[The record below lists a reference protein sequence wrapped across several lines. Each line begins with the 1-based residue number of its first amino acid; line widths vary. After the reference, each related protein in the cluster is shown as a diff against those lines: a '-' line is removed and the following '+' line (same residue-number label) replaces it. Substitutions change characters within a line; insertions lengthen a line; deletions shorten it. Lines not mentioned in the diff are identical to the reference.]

1 MVSNY
6 PILSTLI
13 FGLGAIGAVIAPV
26 AAVVSCNDKHEEVKF
41 AASAQFNTTADFAAE
56 AVKQL
61 KDKNVE
67 NGVVFTTG
75 DKSFSTKNGF
85 SYTALT
91 KNDVKDVTAFTAW
104 ITKVNGTYTSLQT
117 GITEYRT
124 KTTDADRAAWIKTQ
138 ITAHPHFAQVFGFKA
153 TDTDTALVAN
163 ATKKLAIFAKAEATF
178 KALDKEL

>member
-41 AASAQFNTTADFAAE
+41 AASAQFETTADFAAE

-67 NGVVFTTG
+67 NGVVFTIG
-75 DKSFSTKNGF
+75 DKSFSTKDGF

-91 KNDVKDVTAFTAW
+91 KNDVKDVAAFTA
-104 ITKVNGTYTSLQT
+104 
-117 GITEYRT
+117 
-124 KTTDADRAAWIKTQ
+124 
-138 ITAHPHFAQVFGFKA
+138 
-153 TDTDTALVAN
+153 
-163 ATKKLAIFAKAEATF
+163 
-178 KALDKEL
+178 